1 MICPVYTICQLIPM
15 YSYLEDIDRSS
26 VGLQQVQTQKTTWI
40 KLKFLE
46 WSSLFTW
53 LHLLLPQAPLS
64 PLFLPLPLH
73 VSCNQST
80 FLHFRSKQCR
90 TVLLLSPMQRHLAAL
105 FWPSCIVFLDPP
117 ADIHLFWQQPHT
129 KNHFQST
136 CKTSLHKGSNQVSS
150 LRRS

>member
-26 VGLQQVQTQKTTWI
+26 VGLQQVQTQKNNMNKIEISRVKFTFYMTT
-40 KLKFLE
+40 
-46 WSSLFTW
+46 
-53 LHLLLPQAPLS
+53 PPPPPAP

-73 VSCNQST
+73 VSCNQSI

-136 CKTSLHKGSNQVSS
+136 CTTSLHKGSNQVSS

>member
-1 MICPVYTICQLIPM
+1 MICPVYTICQLISM

-26 VGLQQVQTQKTTWI
+26 VGLQQVQTQKNNMNKIEISRVKFTFYMTT
-40 KLKFLE
+40 
-46 WSSLFTW
+46 
-53 LHLLLPQAPLS
+53 PPPPPAPP

-136 CKTSLHKGSNQVSS
+136 CTTSLHKGSNQVSS